1 LPTIPFSIGENLFIN
16 KVKVLGLRRPD
27 KLEHPALARF
37 FSLGET
43 PDLNSEIT
51 LRGRA

>member
-1 LPTIPFSIGENLFIN
+1 LPTIPFSIEENLFIN
-16 KVKVLGLRRPD
+16 KVKVLGFRLP
-27 KLEHPALARF
+27 KKPEHPVLARF
-37 FSLGET
+37 ISLGET